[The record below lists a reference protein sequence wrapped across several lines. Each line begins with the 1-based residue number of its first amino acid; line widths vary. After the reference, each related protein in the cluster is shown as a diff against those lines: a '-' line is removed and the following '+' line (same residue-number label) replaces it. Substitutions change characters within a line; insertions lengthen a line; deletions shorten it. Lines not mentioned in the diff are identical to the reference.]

1 MRFIFLACV
10 TVVFSSNVIGATAL
24 SDKDKHDSVTSV
36 NQKVGSDQQDL
47 HLHHDVNAPEKK
59 ALEGLEP
66 PQPPTQKETKDKVNE
81 GLPVQDQVPEAV
93 KKNDLSK
100 EASKSKITP
109 AAPEIKEKITEVII
123 SADHKKDAKSGNEL
137 ETHTEPVNSGRETTA
152 KPKPTVELTQE
163 AKTEGDVGL
172 KSEEPGNNV
181 ELEGKAEQEHK
192 SAEHTEEKLG
202 NHGTE
207 DESEGNPEKD
217 KSTEHTENEK
227 PGEHAEENEQGE
239 HAKETKQEVEPGK
252 ATSKEEHAEDK
263 SNANQ
268 GKTTQVKKADSDGK
282 PGDEGANKKTG
293 GNHQYGRNDEI
304 ESSHFF
310 AYLVSTAVV
319 VAVLY
324 IAYHNKRKIIAFV
337 LEGKRSRS
345 TRRPKSTDYQKL
357 EQQL

>member
-10 TVVFSSNVIGATAL
+10 TVVFCPKVIGATAL
-24 SDKDKHDSVTSV
+24 SDKDASV
-36 NQKVGSDQQDL
+36 NQKVGSDQKDL
-47 HLHHDVNAPEKK
+47 PLHPDVNAPEKK
-59 ALEGLEP
+59 TPEGLEP

-81 GLPVQDQVPEAV
+81 GLPDQVPEAV
-93 KKNDLSK
+93 KENDLSK

-109 AAPEIKEKITEVII
+109 GAPETKKKITEVII
-123 SADHKKDAKSGNEL
+123 STDHKKDAKSGNE
-137 ETHTEPVNSGRETTA
+137 TKPANSGGETTA
-152 KPKPTVELTQE
+152 KAKPKIEPTQE
-163 AKTEGDVGL
+163 EKTQGDVGL
-172 KSEEPGNNV
+172 KPEDPGNQV
-181 ELEGKAEQEHK
+181 ELEGAAEQEDK
-192 SAEHTEEKLG
+192 SAEHTKEEKLG

-207 DESEGNPEKD
+207 DDSEGNPKKD
-217 KSTEHTENEK
+217 KSTEHTEKEK
-227 PGEHAEENEQGE
+227 PGEHAEENEQEE

-268 GKTTQVKKADSDGK
+268 GKTTQVEKAGSDGK
-282 PGDEGANKKTG
+282 PGDEGTNKKTG
-293 GNHQYGRNDEI
+293 GNRQYGRNDEI